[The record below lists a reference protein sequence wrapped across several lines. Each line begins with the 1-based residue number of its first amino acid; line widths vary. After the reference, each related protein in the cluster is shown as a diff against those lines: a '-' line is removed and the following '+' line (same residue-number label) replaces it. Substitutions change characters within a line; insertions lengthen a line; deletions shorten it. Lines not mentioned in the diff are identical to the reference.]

1 MSNRVRKTFT
11 AVAVCAAAAAPAPAS
26 ATVVD
31 QGRFTD
37 EPYAF
42 GYDCGFPI
50 DVTGVASGNF
60 RLRQGTGAD
69 ATTFFSLDRL
79 SYEETHTNPLTGE
92 WFSVTGHFANNEITA
107 THVEGS
113 LFEFRI
119 IKAGPVATITDS
131 SGNLIAR
138 DRGVLRRTILFD
150 TGGDDVPGGDFV
162 ALLDL
167 RLSGPH
173 ASFGNVCDFATRL
186 VG

>member
-1 MSNRVRKTFT
+1 MTSRIRSTFAAVVVC
-11 AVAVCAAAAAPAPAS
+11 AVAVAAAPAS

-42 GYDCGFPI
+42 DYDCGFP
-50 DVTGVASGNF
+50 VEATGIASGNF
-60 RLRQGTGAD
+60 RLRQGTGAN
-69 ATTFFSLDRL
+69 ATAFFSLDRI
-79 SYEETHTNPLTGE
+79 SYEEIHTNPLTGE
-92 WFSVTGHFANNEITA
+92 WFSVSGHFANNELTA
-107 THVEGS
+107 TRVQGS
-113 LFEFRI
+113 LFEVRV

-131 SGNLIAR
+131 AGNLVAR

-150 TGGDDVPGGDFV
+150 TGGDDAPGGDFV

-173 ASFGNVCDFATRL
+173 ESFGNVCEIATRL
-186 VG
+186 IG